1 MLGKLA
7 LLLRRRLALAILGTV
22 LVVAAGTTAVL
33 AASGAP
39 LPLVGQST
47 QHSGNDAND
56 DHGGSQN
63 VNHNDGQQAEGT
75 IKSINAGQSSF
86 VLTPEHGADVT
97 VVVNGQT
104 IFEEGVK
111 NFASLAVGQ
120 HIEVKGTRQ
129 ADGSLLAA
137 KIEGQNVN
145 DDANDDQNANE
156 REMRGTVSSVNAAG
170 STFVV
175 KLSDGST
182 TTVHVSSATA
192 FDGGFSSFADLKVG
206 MAVEVRGNLQAD
218 NSVAATRVHREDD
231 GSGDDH
237 SGNTGSG
244 DSSNSGSNSGSGHG
258 GSDDGT
264 PHP

>member
-7 LLLRRRLALAILGTV
+7 LLLRRRLALALLGTV
-22 LVVAAGTTAVL
+22 VVVAAGTTAAL
-33 AASGAP
+33 AASGAS
-39 LPLVGQST
+39 LPLIGQST
-47 QHSGNDAND
+47 QQSGHDAND

-63 VNHNDGQQAEGT
+63 TSHNNSQQAEGV

-104 IFEEGVK
+104 VFEEGVK

-120 HIEVKGTRQ
+120 HVEAKGTRQ
-129 ADGSLLAA
+129 SDGSLLAA
-137 KIEGQNVN
+137 QIEGQNTN
-145 DDANDDQNANE
+145 DGQDANE
-156 REMRGTVSSVNAAG
+156 RELRGTVSSVNAAG
-170 STFVV
+170 SMFVV
-175 KLSDGST
+175 KVLDGT
-182 TTVHVSSATA
+182 ATVHVSSATT
-192 FDGGFSSFADLKVG
+192 FDNGLSSIADLKVG
-206 MAVEVRGNLQAD
+206 MSVEVKGNLQAD
-218 NSVAATRVHREDD
+218 NTVAATRVYREDG

-237 SGNTGSG
+237 GVNPGTG
-244 DSSNSGSNSGSGHG
+244 DSSSGSGHG